1 MKSKKEILKE
11 HSIVLKRN
19 REEEINLNYRKIYD
33 LSKIDNFE
41 DLSFDE
47 KKNLLITIKKILL
60 CTNDYIS
67 SSNILEILKYFFIT
81 TLIFILYIIIY
92 SPIYKILSK
101 SDFLQ
106 EPSLLDKIYYYYFF
120 DIIEIV
126 FRIVLNTI
134 KRKKVKKIMRGY
146 AKSFVDNESENIF
159 NLYIDKNFNLYI
171 IRKNIL
177 KNMFNFK
184 EETKSF
190 LNEEKYKFYQYVINY
205 PNCRYYVW
213 DRKILNEK
221 EKEIAD
227 NIIKIINLAEK
238 EHVKKFG
245 FSVIIVF
252 IFYVLSFNSL
262 IKGEKNLCL
271 LYRFIIFGITKL
283 FSYLMTFHFKNDL
296 MKKEEIITKQYLSDG
311 YFILLSFTVIQIFKL
326 KDGYVDPSF
335 NINEN
340 YKNIHKK
347 VDTLND
353 KILETK

>member
-19 REEEINLNYRKIYD
+19 REEEINLNYKKIYD
-33 LSKIDNFE
+33 LSKIDNLE
-41 DLSFDE
+41 ELSFEE
-47 KKNLLITIKKILL
+47 KKNLLITIKKVLL

-67 SSNILEILKYFFIT
+67 SSNILEILKYFFMT
-81 TLIFILYIIIY
+81 TFIFILYIIIY
-92 SPIYKILSK
+92 SPIYKTLLK
-101 SDFLQ
+101 SDLLQ
-106 EPSLLDKIYYYYFF
+106 ELSLLDKIYYYFFF
-120 DIIEIV
+120 DIIEIA
-126 FRIVLNTI
+126 FRIVLNAF
-134 KRKKVKKIMRGY
+134 KRRKVKKIMRCY

-159 NLYIDKNFNLYI
+159 NLYIDRNFNLYI

-177 KNMFNFK
+177 KNLFNFK

-190 LNEEKYKFYQYVINY
+190 LNEKKYKFYQYVINY
-205 PNCRYYVW
+205 PNCRYYEW

-227 NIIKIINLAEK
+227 NIIKNINLAEK

-245 FSVIIVF
+245 FSVIVVF

-262 IKGEKNLCL
+262 IRGEKKLCL
-271 LYRFIIFGITKL
+271 LYRFIIFVMTKI

-296 MKKEEIITKQYLSDG
+296 MEKEEIISKQYLPNG
-311 YFILLSFTVIQIFKL
+311 YFIILSFTVIQIFKL
-326 KDGYVDPSF
+326 KDEYIDASL

-340 YKNIHKK
+340 YKNIHKN
-347 VDTLND
+347 VDALND
-353 KILETK
+353 KFLQTK